1 MDRSTKRNGGVMEQE
16 LDLTEAW
23 KIAQQ
28 VRQTIEVPDRATNES
43 VSAEWAAIDAA
54 LLERGIVAR
63 RSDCYGNSPEGHSW
77 WVCQRADGFITG
89 KWCAQ
94 QALVAV
100 ELSVRESQPLR
111 WLVRD
116 PDNTIHRRY
125 FPKTATSKTN
135 RIFPL
140 TDGPAPAPTT
150 EQTLLDLLEG
160 WDPAA

>member
-1 MDRSTKRNGGVMEQE
+1 MDQE
-16 LDLTEAW
+16 LSLTEAW
-23 KIAQQ
+23 EIAQH
-28 VRQTIEVPDRATNES
+28 VRQAVEIPQRATNES

-54 LLERGIVAR
+54 LLEHGIVTQ
-63 RSDCYGNSPEGHSW
+63 RSDRYGNTPEGNTW
-77 WVCQRADGFITG
+77 WVGQRADGFITG

-100 ELSVRESQPLR
+100 ELSIRESAPLR

-125 FPKTATSKTN
+125 FPKPATPKTN
-135 RIFPL
+135 WIFPL
-140 TDGPAPAPTT
+140 TDGPVPAPTV
-150 EQTLLDLLEG
+150 QRTLLDLLEG